1 MAEGT
6 NPDEG
11 TPWWNSWLQTAKDKS
26 TTAYEFFKRDL
37 TEFSSTVQQD
47 TAQAVSST
55 AAFVRDKLKLDGEN
69 SVTTK
74 AKEGLTSLIGSISE
88 ALSPTWDPADDEL
101 SVIHD
106 NEVHPVDRWQAC
118 LHSILVDRNTY
129 CHEPDSPPEVYENW
143 LETFILNDHKE
154 EIAEILL
161 NHAEVQG
168 LYDELVPGAV
178 SHEEF
183 WQRYFFRA
191 FQLWQAEEE
200 LVNSVQQSSERL
212 SISGVDS
219 DHLLETLAA
228 SPGGSRLGSRPMVVP
243 PNTPNAPSA
252 EQSGSNSPQPAKAT
266 PTPAGDAG
274 CDVMGPLTPEER
286 EEGEEGQEQT
296 RSLPNNPG
304 KVLEAKDSAPV
315 SAAAVLAAKLSSRVK
330 AAAVAAADDT
340 ASEENTCASTGAAI
354 IDTSESRSHPAEVG
368 GAEERLAAAPLAA
381 AEAKKAAALSPGGTS
396 GEASTKGPGSESS
409 SGKDLSDWEE
419 FELELADT
427 DVATTPSIAK
437 PASHS
442 ASEGDD
448 DWEKW
453 E

>member
-26 TTAYEFFKRDL
+26 STAYEFFKRDL

-129 CHEPDSPPEVYENW
+129 CHEPDSPPEVYESW
-143 LETFILNDHKE
+143 LETFNMEDHKD
-154 EIAEILL
+154 EIADILL
-161 NHAEVQG
+161 NYSEVQR

-200 LVNSVQQSSERL
+200 LVNSVQESSERL

-219 DHLLETLAA
+219 DHLIETL
-228 SPGGSRLGSRPMVVP
+228 SGPGSRFLGSRPMVVP

-252 EQSGSNSPQPAKAT
+252 EQSGSNSPQPAKAVSS
-266 PTPAGDAG
+266 PAGDAG
-274 CDVMGPLTPEER
+274 CDVLGTLTPEE
-286 EEGEEGQEQT
+286 EGEDGNIERT
-296 RSLPNNPG
+296 LPSCSL
-304 KVLEAKDSAPV
+304 KQALEASVLETHPIP
-315 SAAAVLAAKLSSRVK
+315 AAEVLAARLSSQVE
-330 AAAVAAADDT
+330 ATSEADDASGQETTAVAE
-340 ASEENTCASTGAAI
+340 ASESA
-354 IDTSESRSHPAEVG
+354 V
-368 GAEERLAAAPLAA
+368 GAEKQDAKRVPTA
-381 AEAKKAAALSPGGTS
+381 AEATKPDASPAAPT
-396 GEASTKGPGSESS
+396 EASATAPGPGSESS
-409 SGKDLSDWEE
+409 SGK
-419 FELELADT
+419 
-427 DVATTPSIAK
+427 
-437 PASHS
+437 
-442 ASEGDD
+442 G
-448 DWEKW
+448 
-453 E
+453 

>member
-26 TTAYEFFKRDL
+26 STAYEFFKRDL

-129 CHEPDSPPEVYENW
+129 CHEPDSPPEVYESW
-143 LETFILNDHKE
+143 LETFNMEDHKD
-154 EIAEILL
+154 EIADILL
-161 NHAEVQG
+161 NYSEVQR

-200 LVNSVQQSSERL
+200 LVNSVQESSERL

-219 DHLLETLAA
+219 DHLIETL
-228 SPGGSRLGSRPMVVP
+228 SGPGSRFLGSRPMVVP

-252 EQSGSNSPQPAKAT
+252 EQSGSNSPQPAKAVSS
-266 PTPAGDAG
+266 PAGDAG
-274 CDVMGPLTPEER
+274 CDVLGTLTPEE
-286 EEGEEGQEQT
+286 EGEDGNIERT
-296 RSLPNNPG
+296 LPSCSL
-304 KVLEAKDSAPV
+304 KQALEASVLETHPIP
-315 SAAAVLAAKLSSRVK
+315 AAEVLAARLSSQVE
-330 AAAVAAADDT
+330 ATSEADDASGQETTAVAE
-340 ASEENTCASTGAAI
+340 ASESA
-354 IDTSESRSHPAEVG
+354 V
-368 GAEERLAAAPLAA
+368 GAEKQDAKRVPTA
-381 AEAKKAAALSPGGTS
+381 AEATKPDASPAAPT
-396 GEASTKGPGSESS
+396 EASATAPGPGSESS

-427 DVATTPSIAK
+427 DAATTASVAK

-442 ASEGDD
+442 ASEADD

>member
-11 TPWWNSWLQTAKDKS
+11 TPWWNTWLQTAKD
-26 TTAYEFFKRDL
+26 
-37 TEFSSTVQQD
+37 
-47 TAQAVSST
+47 
-55 AAFVRDKLKLDGEN
+55 KLDGEN

-101 SVIHD
+101 SIIHD

-129 CHEPDSPPEVYENW
+129 CHEPDSPPEVYESW
-143 LETFILNDHKE
+143 LETFHMSDHKD
-154 EIAEILL
+154 EIADILL
-161 NHAEVQG
+161 NYSEVQR
-168 LYDELVPGAV
+168 LYNELVPGAV

-200 LVNSVQQSSERL
+200 LVNSVQESSERL

-219 DHLLETLAA
+219 DHLMETLTG
-228 SPGGSRLGSRPMVVP
+228 PGSRFLGSRPMVVP

-252 EQSGSNSPQPAKAT
+252 EQSGSNSPQPAKAA
-266 PTPAGDAG
+266 PSPAGDAG
-274 CDVMGPLTPEER
+274 CDVMGTLTPEE
-286 EEGEEGQEQT
+286 EGEDVDDERT
-296 RSLPNNPG
+296 LPSCSL
-304 KVLEAKDSAPV
+304 KQALEASALEPHPLP
-315 SAAAVLAAKLSSRVK
+315 APEVLAARLSSQVETTAEADSTPGQET
-330 AAAVAAADDT
+330 AALV
-340 ASEENTCASTGAAI
+340 N
-354 IDTSESRSHPAEVG
+354 TSESGSVAPAVG
-368 GAEERLAAAPLAA
+368 AKEQDGNGVPTTAEASKPAVSPAVP
-381 AEAKKAAALSPGGTS
+381 AEAKAMAP
-396 GEASTKGPGSESS
+396 GPGSESS

-427 DVATTPSIAK
+427 DVPTTASIAK

-442 ASEGDD
+442 ASEADD

>member
-26 TTAYEFFKRDL
+26 STAYEFFKRDL

-129 CHEPDSPPEVYENW
+129 CHEPDSPPEVYESW
-143 LETFILNDHKE
+143 LETFNMEDHKD
-154 EIAEILL
+154 EIADILL
-161 NHAEVQG
+161 NYSEVQR

-200 LVNSVQQSSERL
+200 LVNSVQESSERL

-219 DHLLETLAA
+219 DHLMETL
-228 SPGGSRLGSRPMVVP
+228 SGPGSRFLGSRPMVVP

-252 EQSGSNSPQPAKAT
+252 EQSGSNSPQPAKAVSS
-266 PTPAGDAG
+266 PAGDAG
-274 CDVMGPLTPEER
+274 CDVLGTLTPEEDVEDGDIER
-286 EEGEEGQEQT
+286 TLPSCSLKQALEASVLETHPIPAAELLAARLSSQVEATTEADDASGQET
-296 RSLPNNPG
+296 
-304 KVLEAKDSAPV
+304 
-315 SAAAVLAAKLSSRVK
+315 
-330 AAAVAAADDT
+330 AAVAE
-340 ASEENTCASTGAAI
+340 ASESA
-354 IDTSESRSHPAEVG
+354 V
-368 GAEERLAAAPLAA
+368 GAEKQDAKRVPTA
-381 AEAKKAAALSPGGTS
+381 AEATKPDASPAAPT
-396 GEASTKGPGSESS
+396 EANATAPGPGSESS

-427 DVATTPSIAK
+427 DAATTASVAK

-442 ASEGDD
+442 ASEADD

>member
-6 NPDEG
+6 NPDEE
-11 TPWWNSWLQTAKDKS
+11 TPWWNTWLQTAKDKS
-26 TTAYEFFKRDL
+26 STAYEFFKRDL

-55 AAFVRDKLKLDGEN
+55 AAFVRDKLKLDGES

-101 SVIHD
+101 SIIHD

-129 CHEPDSPPEVYENW
+129 CHEPDSPPEVYESW
-143 LETFILNDHKE
+143 LETFHMSDHKD
-154 EIAEILL
+154 EIADILL
-161 NHAEVQG
+161 NYSEVQR

-200 LVNSVQQSSERL
+200 LVNSVQESSERL

-219 DHLLETLAA
+219 DHLMETLTG
-228 SPGGSRLGSRPMVVP
+228 PGSRFLGSRPMVVP

-252 EQSGSNSPQPAKAT
+252 EQSGSNSPQPAKAA
-266 PTPAGDAG
+266 PSPAGDAG
-274 CDVMGPLTPEER
+274 CDVMGTLTPEE
-286 EEGEEGQEQT
+286 EGEDVDDERT
-296 RSLPNNPG
+296 LPSCSL
-304 KVLEAKDSAPV
+304 KQALEASALEPHPLP
-315 SAAAVLAAKLSSRVK
+315 APEVLAARLSSQVETT
-330 AAAVAAADDT
+330 AEADSTPGQETAAVV
-340 ASEENTCASTGAAI
+340 N
-354 IDTSESRSHPAEVG
+354 TSESGSVSPAAGVKEQDGSGVPTT
-368 GAEERLAAAPLAA
+368 AEAAKPAVSQVVP
-381 AEAKKAAALSPGGTS
+381 AEAKAMAP
-396 GEASTKGPGSESS
+396 GPGSESS

-427 DVATTPSIAK
+427 DVPTTASIAK

-442 ASEGDD
+442 ASEADD

>member
-26 TTAYEFFKRDL
+26 STAYEFFKRDL

-69 SVTTK
+69 SVTSK

-129 CHEPDSPPEVYENW
+129 CHEPDSPPEVYETW
-143 LETFILNDHKE
+143 LETFNMNDHKD

-168 LYDELVPGAV
+168 LYDELVPNAV

-228 SPGGSRLGSRPMVVP
+228 SPGGARLGSRPMVVP

-266 PTPAGDAG
+266 ATPAGDAG

-286 EEGEEGQEQT
+286 EEQEGDEEQT
-296 RSLPNNPG
+296 RTLPNNPG
-304 KVLEAKDSAPV
+304 KVLESKELPPV

-330 AAAVAAADDT
+330 AAVAAADDS
-340 ASEENTCASTGAAI
+340 ASEENTSAAAAI
-354 IDTSESRSHPAEVG
+354 DTTESRSQSAEVS
-368 GAEERLAAAPLAA
+368 GAEERLAAAPSAT
-381 AEAKKAAALSPGGTS
+381 AEAKKAAVLSPGGTS
-396 GEASTKGPGSESS
+396 GEASTKGPDSESS

-427 DVATTPSIAK
+427 DVATTPSVAK

>member
-11 TPWWNSWLQTAKDKS
+11 TPWWNTWLQTAKDKS
-26 TTAYEFFKRDL
+26 STAYEFFKRDL

-69 SVTTK
+69 SVTSK

-129 CHEPDSPPEVYENW
+129 CHEPDSPPEVYESW
-143 LETFILNDHKE
+143 LETFNMEDHKD
-154 EIAEILL
+154 EIADILL
-161 NHAEVQG
+161 NYSEVQR
-168 LYDELVPGAV
+168 LYDEL
-178 SHEEF
+178 
-183 WQRYFFRA
+183 
-191 FQLWQAEEE
+191 LWQAEEE
-200 LVNSVQQSSERL
+200 LLNSVQESM
-212 SISGVDS
+212 DS
-219 DHLLETLAA
+219 DHLMETLVG
-228 SPGGSRLGSRPMVVP
+228 PGCRFLGSRPLVVP

-252 EQSGSNSPQPAKAT
+252 EQSGSNSPQPAKAVSS
-266 PTPAGDAG
+266 PAGDAG
-274 CDVMGPLTPEER
+274 CDVLGTLTPEE
-286 EEGEEGQEQT
+286 GGQDQDIERT
-296 RSLPNNPG
+296 LPSCSL
-304 KVLEAKDSAPV
+304 KQALEAGVLDPHPI
-315 SAAAVLAAKLSSRVK
+315 SAAEVLAARLSLQVEATTEADDASEQETG
-330 AAAVAAADDT
+330 AVAD
-340 ASEENTCASTGAAI
+340 ASESA
-354 IDTSESRSHPAEVG
+354 V
-368 GAEERLAAAPLAA
+368 GAEKQVAQRVPTTAEATKRDATSAAP
-381 AEAKKAAALSPGGTS
+381 TD
-396 GEASTKGPGSESS
+396 ASARAPGPGSESS

-427 DVATTPSIAK
+427 DAAPAASIAK

-442 ASEGDD
+442 ASEADD

>member
-11 TPWWNSWLQTAKDKS
+11 TPWWNTWLQTAKDKS
-26 TTAYEFFKRDL
+26 STAYEFFKRDL

-69 SVTTK
+69 SVTSK

-129 CHEPDSPPEVYENW
+129 CHEPDSPPEVYESW
-143 LETFILNDHKE
+143 LETFNMEDHKD
-154 EIAEILL
+154 EIADILL
-161 NHAEVQG
+161 NYSEVQR

-178 SHEEF
+178 PHEEF

-200 LVNSVQQSSERL
+200 LLNSVQESM
-212 SISGVDS
+212 DS
-219 DHLLETLAA
+219 DHLMETLVG
-228 SPGGSRLGSRPMVVP
+228 PGCRFLGSRPLVVP

-252 EQSGSNSPQPAKAT
+252 EQSGSNSPQPAKAVSS
-266 PTPAGDAG
+266 PAGDAG
-274 CDVMGPLTPEER
+274 CDVLGTLTPEE
-286 EEGEEGQEQT
+286 GGQDQDIERT
-296 RSLPNNPG
+296 LPSCSL
-304 KVLEAKDSAPV
+304 KQALEAGVLDPHPI
-315 SAAAVLAAKLSSRVK
+315 SAAEVLAARLSLQVEATTEADDASEQETG
-330 AAAVAAADDT
+330 AVAD
-340 ASEENTCASTGAAI
+340 ASESA
-354 IDTSESRSHPAEVG
+354 V
-368 GAEERLAAAPLAA
+368 GAEKQVAQRVPTTAEATKRDATSAAP
-381 AEAKKAAALSPGGTS
+381 TD
-396 GEASTKGPGSESS
+396 ASARAPGPGSESS

-427 DVATTPSIAK
+427 DAAPAASIAK

-442 ASEGDD
+442 ASEADD

>member
-26 TTAYEFFKRDL
+26 STAYEFFKRDL

-129 CHEPDSPPEVYENW
+129 CHEPDSPPEVYESW
-143 LETFILNDHKE
+143 LETFNMEEHKD
-154 EIAEILL
+154 EIADILL
-161 NHAEVQG
+161 NYSEVQR

-200 LVNSVQQSSERL
+200 LVNSVQESSERL

-219 DHLLETLAA
+219 DHLIETL
-228 SPGGSRLGSRPMVVP
+228 SGPGSRFLGSRPMVVP

-252 EQSGSNSPQPAKAT
+252 EQSGSNSPQPAKAVSS
-266 PTPAGDAG
+266 PAGDAG
-274 CDVMGPLTPEER
+274 CDVLGTLTPEE
-286 EEGEEGQEQT
+286 EGEDGNIERT
-296 RSLPNNPG
+296 LPSCSL
-304 KVLEAKDSAPV
+304 KQALEASVLETHPIP
-315 SAAAVLAAKLSSRVK
+315 AAEVLAARLSSQVE
-330 AAAVAAADDT
+330 ATSEADDASGQETTAVAE
-340 ASEENTCASTGAAI
+340 ASESA
-354 IDTSESRSHPAEVG
+354 V
-368 GAEERLAAAPLAA
+368 GAEKQDAKKVPTA
-381 AEAKKAAALSPGGTS
+381 AEATKPDASPAAPT
-396 GEASTKGPGSESS
+396 EASATAPGPGSESS

-427 DVATTPSIAK
+427 DAATTASVAK

-442 ASEGDD
+442 ASEADD

>member
-11 TPWWNSWLQTAKDKS
+11 TPWWNSWIQTAKD
-26 TTAYEFFKRDL
+26 
-37 TEFSSTVQQD
+37 
-47 TAQAVSST
+47 
-55 AAFVRDKLKLDGEN
+55 KLDGEN
-69 SVTTK
+69 SVTSK

-88 ALSPTWDPADDEL
+88 VLSPTWDPADDEL
-101 SVIHD
+101 SIIHD

-129 CHEPDSPPEVYENW
+129 CHEPDSPPEVYETW
-143 LETFILNDHKE
+143 LETFNMEDHKD
-154 EIAEILL
+154 EIADILL
-161 NHAEVQG
+161 NYSEVQR

-200 LVNSVQQSSERL
+200 LVNSVQESSERL

-219 DHLLETLAA
+219 DHLMETL
-228 SPGGSRLGSRPMVVP
+228 SGPGGSRFLGSRPMVVP

-252 EQSGSNSPQPAKAT
+252 EQSGSNSPQPAKAA
-266 PTPAGDAG
+266 PSPAGDAG
-274 CDVMGPLTPEER
+274 CDILGTLTPEE
-286 EEGEEGQEQT
+286 EGEDEDIERT
-296 RSLPNNPG
+296 LPSCSL
-304 KVLEAKDSAPV
+304 KQALEASVLETHPI
-315 SAAAVLAAKLSSRVK
+315 SAADVLAARLSLQVEATTEADIASVQET
-330 AAAVAAADDT
+330 AAVAN
-340 ASEENTCASTGAAI
+340 ASESAVSAEEQDAKRVPTTADATKPAASPAA
-354 IDTSESRSHPAEVG
+354 PAE
-368 GAEERLAAAPLAA
+368 ASATAP
-381 AEAKKAAALSPGGTS
+381 
-396 GEASTKGPGSESS
+396 GPGSESS

-427 DVATTPSIAK
+427 DAATTASVAK

-442 ASEGDD
+442 ASEADD

>member
-1 MAEGT
+1 M
-6 NPDEG
+6 
-11 TPWWNSWLQTAKDKS
+11 
-26 TTAYEFFKRDL
+26 
-37 TEFSSTVQQD
+37 
-47 TAQAVSST
+47 
-55 AAFVRDKLKLDGEN
+55 DGEN

-129 CHEPDSPPEVYENW
+129 CHEPDSPPEVYESW
-143 LETFILNDHKE
+143 LETFNMEDHKD
-154 EIAEILL
+154 EIADILL
-161 NHAEVQG
+161 NYSEVQR

-200 LVNSVQQSSERL
+200 LVNSVQESSERL

-219 DHLLETLAA
+219 DHLMETL
-228 SPGGSRLGSRPMVVP
+228 
-243 PNTPNAPSA
+243 
-252 EQSGSNSPQPAKAT
+252 SGTWQPPAKAVSS
-266 PTPAGDAG
+266 PAGDAG
-274 CDVMGPLTPEER
+274 CDVLGTLTPEEEDGDIER
-286 EEGEEGQEQT
+286 T
-296 RSLPNNPG
+296 LPSCSL
-304 KVLEAKDSAPV
+304 KQALEASVLETHPI
-315 SAAAVLAAKLSSRVK
+315 SAAEVLAARLSQQVEATSE
-330 AAAVAAADDT
+330 ADDASGQETAAVAE
-340 ASEENTCASTGAAI
+340 ASESA
-354 IDTSESRSHPAEVG
+354 V
-368 GAEERLAAAPLAA
+368 GAEKQDAKSVPTA
-381 AEAKKAAALSPGGTS
+381 AEATKPDASPAAPT
-396 GEASTKGPGSESS
+396 EASATAPGPGSESS

-427 DVATTPSIAK
+427 DAATTASVAK

-442 ASEGDD
+442 ASEVKRMMG
-448 DWEKW
+448 
-453 E
+453 

>member
-1 MAEGT
+1 MQ
-6 NPDEG
+6 
-11 TPWWNSWLQTAKDKS
+11 SS
-26 TTAYEFFKRDL
+26 TAYEFFKRDL

-69 SVTTK
+69 SVTSK
-74 AKEGLTSLIGSISE
+74 AREGITSLIGSISE
-88 ALSPTWDPADDEL
+88 VLSPTWDPADDEL

-129 CHEPDSPPEVYENW
+129 CHEPDTPPEVYESW
-143 LETFILNDHKE
+143 LETFNMNDHKD
-154 EIAEILL
+154 EIADILL
-161 NHAEVQG
+161 NYSEVQR

-200 LVNSVQQSSERL
+200 LVNSVQESSERL

-219 DHLLETLAA
+219 DHLMETLTG
-228 SPGGSRLGSRPMVVP
+228 PGSRFLGSRPMVVP

-266 PTPAGDAG
+266 PSPAGDAG
-274 CDVMGPLTPEER
+274 CDVLGTLTPEE
-286 EEGEEGQEQT
+286 GEDEDVERT
-296 RSLPNNPG
+296 LPSCSL
-304 KVLEAKDSAPV
+304 KQALEASVLETHPVPAAEVLAARLSSQVKETTEADSAPRKE
-315 SAAAVLAAKLSSRVK
+315 SAVAVNASESASEASAGAAKEQDASVVSTSAEATK
-330 AAAVAAADDT
+330 PT
-340 ASEENTCASTGAAI
+340 ASLVA
-354 IDTSESRSHPAEVG
+354 PAE
-368 GAEERLAAAPLAA
+368 A
-381 AEAKKAAALSPGGTS
+381 SGT
-396 GEASTKGPGSESS
+396 GPGSESS

-427 DVATTPSIAK
+427 DAATTATIAK

-442 ASEGDD
+442 ASEADD

>member
-6 NPDEG
+6 NPDEE
-11 TPWWNSWLQTAKDKS
+11 TPWWNTWLQTAKDK
-26 TTAYEFFKRDL
+26 
-37 TEFSSTVQQD
+37 
-47 TAQAVSST
+47 
-55 AAFVRDKLKLDGEN
+55 LDGES

-101 SVIHD
+101 SIIHD

-129 CHEPDSPPEVYENW
+129 CHEPDSPPEVYESW
-143 LETFILNDHKE
+143 LETFHMSDHKD
-154 EIAEILL
+154 EIADILL
-161 NHAEVQG
+161 NYSEVQR

-200 LVNSVQQSSERL
+200 LVNSVQESSERL

-219 DHLLETLAA
+219 DHLMETLTG
-228 SPGGSRLGSRPMVVP
+228 PGSRFLGSRPMVVP

-252 EQSGSNSPQPAKAT
+252 EQSGSNSPQPAKAA
-266 PTPAGDAG
+266 PSPAGDAG
-274 CDVMGPLTPEER
+274 CDVMGTLTPEE
-286 EEGEEGQEQT
+286 EGEDVDDERT
-296 RSLPNNPG
+296 LPSCSL
-304 KVLEAKDSAPV
+304 KQALEASALEPHPLP
-315 SAAAVLAAKLSSRVK
+315 APEVLAARLSSQVETT
-330 AAAVAAADDT
+330 AEADSTPGQETAAVV
-340 ASEENTCASTGAAI
+340 N
-354 IDTSESRSHPAEVG
+354 TSESGSVSPAAGVKEQDGSGVPTT
-368 GAEERLAAAPLAA
+368 AEAAKPAVSQVVP
-381 AEAKKAAALSPGGTS
+381 AEAKAMAP
-396 GEASTKGPGSESS
+396 GPGSESS

-427 DVATTPSIAK
+427 DVPTTASIAK

-442 ASEGDD
+442 ASEADD